1 MPTRTI
7 SITEEAYNTLK
18 GLKKS
23 EKESFSSVILRY
35 YPKKRTLSEVLE
47 EIGDCSDLAASVEKA
62 SKEIRK
68 SRLRDVPL

>member
-18 GLKKS
+18 ALKKS
-23 EKESFSSVILRY
+23 DKESFSSVILRY
-35 YPKKRTLSEVLE
+35 YPKRRTLSEVLE
-47 EIGDCSDLAASVEKA
+47 EIGDCSDLAAGVENA
-62 SKEIRK
+62 IKERRK